1 MSGSEAP
8 TASYSALRLKRD
20 CVFGAA
26 PGSTPGLMNTPM
38 VTGMSPLWIRLSNT
52 IVVLNAPLSLTNVL
66 PSWNTIVQ
74 AGLSG
79 LYCAGT

>member
-1 MSGSEAP
+1 M
-8 TASYSALRLKRD
+8 ASYSALRLKRD
-20 CVFGAA
+20 WVFGPA
-26 PGSTPGLMNTPM
+26 PGTTPGLMNTPM

-52 IVVLNAPLSLTNVL
+52 MVVLKAPFSLTNVL